1 MRRLF
6 PDPGPTSADEQV
18 GRLDLNGL
26 AGGERPYVVSNFA
39 LTVDGQATIAGR
51 SGAIG
56 SGADTAC
63 SSTSCA
69 RAQTRSSVGAG
80 TIRAERYGPMIEDSA
95 ARSRRDRDSLAH
107 YPLAVIVS
115 ERFDLPWDIP
125 LFTTGLG
132 SVLIATASD
141 AERPET
147 ATTVR
152 VVRHPRRS
160 TSPACSAELRHER
173 GVRSVLC
180 EGGPHLHAELFA
192 LDLLDELFLTRASK
206 LARRLG
212 SGTVRGRARAPDRA
226 RGAFGCSSRSGELF
240 GRYRVRRD
248 ESG

>member
-1 MRRLF
+1 MGMRRLF

-18 GRLDLNGL
+18 GHLDLNGL

-56 SGADTAC
+56 SGADTALFHLLR
-63 SSTSCA
+63 T
-69 RAQTRSSVGAG
+69 RADAIIVGAG
-80 TIRAERYGPMIEDSA
+80 TIRTERYGPMIEDSA

-125 LFTTGLG
+125 LFTSGLG
-132 SVLIATASD
+132 SVLIATATD

-152 VVRHPRRS
+152 VVRH
-160 TSPACSAELRHER
+160 SPKVDVARLLRELRQER
-173 GVRSVLC
+173 GVRSLLC

-206 LARRLG
+206 LGGG
-212 SGTVRGRARAPDRA
+212 SGPGLFAGAPERPTELEAVWMLEQD
-226 RGAFGCSSRSGELF
+226 GELF